1 MLFDETHHATSV
13 VAITDLTLFEVGR
26 EDFVRVLKPHRGDKI
41 AGVFQF
47 LKALPPLA
55 GLSVFEL
62 HALAK
67 VAKPQT
73 VGEGQT
79 CLHSHPEPGLPGMYV
94 PALQAYSAGTV
105 YVIRSGEARLMCSI
119 DLAQGESSAKKGQ
132 GGDNASP
139 VDSTRRAAL
148 HPLVTLGPRELIS
161 ADLLSGKQDSEA
173 GLRWCLQAA
182 AWSPLNF
189 LTFPRQQWELSIG
202 NVQRARLADLA
213 ARRGAPAAMASN
225 HSFLSAPLASL

>member
-119 DLAQGESSAKKGQ
+119 DLAQGDSGTKKGQ
-132 GGDNASP
+132 SGSPASS
-139 VDSTRRAAL
+139 VDATRRGAL
-148 HPLVTLGPRELIS
+148 RPVVTLGPQELIS
-161 ADLLSGKQDSEA
+161 ADLLSGKKEGEA
-173 GLRWCLQAA
+173 CLRWCLQAA
-182 AWSPLNF
+182 AWSPLDF
-189 LTFPRQQWELSIG
+189 LTFPRQQWEQSINKAG
-202 NVQRARLADLA
+202 RARLADLA
-213 ARRGAPAAMASN
+213 ARRGEPAATSN
-225 HSFLSAPLASL
+225 RRCL